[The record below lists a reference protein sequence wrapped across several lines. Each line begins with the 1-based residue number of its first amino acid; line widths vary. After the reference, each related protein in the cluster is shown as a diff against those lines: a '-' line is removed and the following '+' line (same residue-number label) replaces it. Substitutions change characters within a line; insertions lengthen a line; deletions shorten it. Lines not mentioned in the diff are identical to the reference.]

1 LQLDTGVGREIVIEK
16 QRPDQAH
23 EFREGEVPIVLMER
37 SSGSI
42 VRITPN
48 QGIEVISPTPPPTPL
63 PLVPFTPGREELLYP
78 LPAPVP
84 ITSGF
89 GMRTHPISG
98 TMEFHQGV
106 DLGAPLG
113 TPILA
118 AFSGQVVQAG
128 VSGGLGKVVS
138 LDHGNKRTRYGHME
152 KINVAMGETVSQ
164 GSVVGYVGS
173 TGLSTGPH
181 LHFELWQQA
190 PTGGWV
196 ALDSADLLKV
206 AMAQVPS

>member
-1 LQLDTGVGREIVIEK
+1 
-16 QRPDQAH
+16 
-23 EFREGEVPIVLMER
+23 M
-37 SSGSI
+37 
-42 VRITPN
+42 
-48 QGIEVISPTPPPTPL
+48 ISPTPPPTPL
-63 PLVPFTPGREELLYP
+63 PLVPFTPGHEDLLYP

-118 AFSGQVVQAG
+118 AFSGQVVQAAM
-128 VSGGLGKVVS
+128 SGGLGNVVS
-138 LDHGNKRTRYGHME
+138 LEHGNKRTRYGHME
-152 KINVAMGETVSQ
+152 KFNVAMGETVSQ

-196 ALDSADLLKV
+196 ALDSTDLLKV